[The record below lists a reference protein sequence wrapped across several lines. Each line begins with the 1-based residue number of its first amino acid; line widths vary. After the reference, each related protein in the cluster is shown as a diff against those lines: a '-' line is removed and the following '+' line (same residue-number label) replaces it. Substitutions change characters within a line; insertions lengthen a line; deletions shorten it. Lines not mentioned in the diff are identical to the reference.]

1 MTNDKIQIK
10 TLVVCL
16 FILASGDLAAQPLVR
31 DIRIEGARQIPEQTL
46 IRESGVVR
54 NQPLS
59 GFWPDS
65 SLKRI
70 RQIYF
75 RRGYYQAAVDSF
87 KMRYTPDSSKVR
99 ITVWIKEGEP
109 VRIGHFSLDIKRD
122 IKRDMKKVHFEYD
135 LSSVIAIRR
144 NQRFSETDM
153 KRQIGEMLF
162 FLENHGYP
170 LAEISILKLEYEPDF
185 NMLNIVLSVDPGPK
199 VFLERFDI
207 QGNELTRTAVIL
219 REIRLK
225 PGDLYQH
232 EAVLNLSETLQRLGF
247 FQSVDPPRIR
257 FRKNRA
263 IVAIRIHEGNPNTF
277 DGVVGYTPSNDPDR
291 PGYFT
296 GQLHFLFRNLF
307 GTGRFFEAF
316 WDKKDR
322 FSQAMRFGYEEPW
335 IRGWPIHAGG
345 YFTQEIRDTT
355 YVDRGWRLRIRYSP
369 WPTLSLSVEGGRREI
384 LPDSLGSRQNDLA
397 QSRSWVGSLGLDYST
412 FNEPLNPAR
421 GVRYHTMATFGRKKN
436 QGPAFLDTIPGW
448 RRPVNTRQIQADAE
462 FVLPLLKRQVV
473 FLGLHGQ
480 EVKSGEDFVPLSEQ
494 IRFGGT
500 TTLRGYAED
509 LFRGSL
515 VAWLNLEYRY
525 LIGRRS
531 RVFVFMDAGTYQ
543 RREREK
549 GLIRGNKIGYGFGLR
564 LETRLGV
571 MGVDYGLGQG
581 DGLMQGKVHVGLV
594 NRF

>member
-1 MTNDKIQIK
+1 MTNDRIQIL
-10 TLVVCL
+10 TLL
-16 FILASGDLAAQPLVR
+16 LWFFILINGLFGAQPLVR

-46 IRESGVVR
+46 IRESGLVR
-54 NQPLS
+54 NQPLAA
-59 GFWPDS
+59 FWPDS
-65 SLKRI
+65 SFKRI
-70 RQIYF
+70 KQACF
-75 RRGYYQAAVDSF
+75 RRGFYQATVDSF
-87 KMRYTPDSSKVR
+87 KMRYTRDSSGVR
-99 ITVWIKEGEP
+99 ITVWLEEGKP
-109 VRIGHFSLDIKRD
+109 VRTGHISLEIKRP
-122 IKRDMKKVHFEYD
+122 HFEYD
-135 LSSVIAIRR
+135 LSSILSFRS
-144 NQRFSETDM
+144 NQRFDEAAL
-153 KRQIGEMLF
+153 KRDIDEILF

-170 LAEISILKLEYEPDF
+170 LAVVEIRRFEYDSDD
-185 NMLNIVLSVDPGPK
+185 NSLNILLSVDPGPA
-199 VFLERFDI
+199 VFIEHINI
-207 QGNELTRTAVIL
+207 QGNELTRASVIY

-225 PGDLYQH
+225 PGDLYRH
-232 EAVLNLSETLQRLGF
+232 EAVMNMSEELQRLGF
-247 FQSVDPPRIR
+247 FQSVDPPVVR
-257 FRKNRA
+257 FRENHA
-263 IVAIRIHEGNPNTF
+263 IVTIHIHEGNPNTF

-335 IRGWPIHAGG
+335 IMGWPVNAGG

-355 YVDRGWRLRIRYSP
+355 YVDRGWRLRIRYFP
-369 WPTLSLSVEGGRREI
+369 WPTLSLAVEGGRREI
-384 LPDSLGSRQNDLA
+384 LPDSIGSRQYGLA
-397 QSRSWVGSLGLDYST
+397 QSNSWVGSVGLDYST
-412 FNEPLNPAR
+412 FDEPLNPAR
-421 GVRYHTMATFGRKKN
+421 GVRYHTKGTFGRKKN

-448 RRPVNTRQIQADAE
+448 HRPVNTRHIQADAE
-462 FVLPLLKRQVV
+462 LVLPLLKRQVL

-480 EVKSGEDFVPLSEQ
+480 EVKSGEATVPLSEQ
-494 IRFGGT
+494 IRFGGA

-509 LFRGSL
+509 MFRGSL

-531 RVFVFMDAGTYQ
+531 RVFVFIDAGTYQ
-543 RREREK
+543 RRERDD
-549 GLIRGNKIGYGFGLR
+549 GFIRGNKIGYGFGLR

-581 DGLMQGKVHVGLV
+581 DSPMQGKVHVGLV